1 MEASFFS
8 KALQTTQPIRMQKF
22 LPPAG
27 EEEHSSNENAYFQ
40 T

>member
-8 KALQTTQPIRMQKF
+8 KPLQTIQPIRMQGQQEI

-27 EEEHSSNENAYFQ
+27 EEGLSSNENVW
-40 T
+40 